1 MKSRFRRCCTYLLH
15 LMGTGGVAFHLDFLM
30 ELWLNFKRNVRKVG
44 FGDGAKVGA
53 ISFVMKEGDY
63 GKLGTIL

>member
-1 MKSRFRRCCTYLLH
+1 
-15 LMGTGGVAFHLDFLM
+15 MGTGGVAFHLDFLM
-30 ELWLNFKRNVRKVG
+30 ELWLNFKRNVKIVG
-44 FGDGAKVGA
+44 FGDGAKVGT